1 MEIAELTSFLDTKQ
15 SNTKPVPGT
24 HHVHCVKSH
33 GSDRVQVSDTTD
45 GGEARVCVIRT
56 TTTTQEDQGEQEE
69 QEDEDEEEEGEEDEQ
84 EEEVDVQV
92 GQWVAVQYDG
102 VQYPGEVISID
113 TNGVQVNV
121 MHKSGSC
128 WKWPQS
134 RDMISY
140 EKSDILRIIS
150 VPVAAGHRG
159 QFTFSD
165 FWHEFM

>member
-1 MEIAELTSFLDTKQ
+1 M
-15 SNTKPVPGT
+15 
-24 HHVHCVKSH
+24 
-33 GSDRVQVSDTTD
+33 
-45 GGEARVCVIRT
+45 
-56 TTTTQEDQGEQEE
+56 
-69 QEDEDEEEEGEEDEQ
+69 
-84 EEEVDVQV
+84 
-92 GQWVAVQYDG
+92 
-102 VQYPGEVISID
+102 SID

-165 FWHEFM
+165 F

>member
-1 MEIAELTSFLDTKQ
+1 M
-15 SNTKPVPGT
+15 
-24 HHVHCVKSH
+24 
-33 GSDRVQVSDTTD
+33 
-45 GGEARVCVIRT
+45 
-56 TTTTQEDQGEQEE
+56 
-69 QEDEDEEEEGEEDEQ
+69 
-84 EEEVDVQV
+84 DVQV

-102 VQYPGEVISID
+102 VQYDGVQYPGEAMSID

-140 EKSDILRIIS
+140 EKSDILRMIS
-150 VPVAAGHRG
+150 VPVAAGHRR

-165 FWHEFM
+165 F

>member
-1 MEIAELTSFLDTKQ
+1 M
-15 SNTKPVPGT
+15 
-24 HHVHCVKSH
+24 
-33 GSDRVQVSDTTD
+33 
-45 GGEARVCVIRT
+45 CVICT

-69 QEDEDEEEEGEEDEQ
+69 QEDDDKEEEGEEDEQ

-140 EKSDILRIIS
+140 ENSYFLRIIS
-150 VPVAAGHRG
+150 VPVGPGHRG

-165 FWHEFM
+165 F

>member
-1 MEIAELTSFLDTKQ
+1 M
-15 SNTKPVPGT
+15 N
-24 HHVHCVKSH
+24 
-33 GSDRVQVSDTTD
+33 

-56 TTTTQEDQGEQEE
+56 TTTTQEDQGKQEE
-69 QEDEDEEEEGEEDEQ
+69 QEDENEEEEGEEDEQ
-84 EEEVDVQV
+84 EEELDVQV

-102 VQYPGEVISID
+102 VQYPGEVILID

-165 FWHEFM
+165 F

>member
-1 MEIAELTSFLDTKQ
+1 M
-15 SNTKPVPGT
+15 V
-24 HHVHCVKSH
+24 
-33 GSDRVQVSDTTD
+33 
-45 GGEARVCVIRT
+45 ARPQVCVIRT
-56 TTTTQEDQGEQEE
+56 TTTTQEE
-69 QEDEDEEEEGEEDEQ
+69 QEDDDEEEE
-84 EEEVDVQV
+84 EVDIQV
-92 GQWVAVQYDG
+92 GQWFAVQYDG
-102 VQYPGEVISID
+102 VQYPGEVMLID

-128 WKWPQS
+128 WKWLQS

-165 FWHEFM
+165 F